1 MTSHI
6 KAIGVDPGL
15 ASTGFAVVEI
25 LERGG
30 RACHWGDIK
39 TSPKLTFSERLD
51 SIYYQLS
58 EVISCWHPQLLVM
71 EDVFVYKKYPKAAI
85 QLGTVKGVIYL
96 AAQHKKINVCEIK
109 PTELKSA
116 LTGNGRASKQQVE
129 KMTRKILNVKEPI
142 KSDHVSDAMA
152 LAIIGLSRNGIFRW

>member
-30 RACHWGDIK
+30 RACHWGDIT

-85 QLGTVKGVIYL
+85 QLGTVKGVVYL

-116 LTGNGRASKQQVE
+116 LTWYFPLVKLLFGLQIVKTGHEVAGCVFKPT
-129 KMTRKILNVKEPI
+129 TRN
-142 KSDHVSDAMA
+142 A
-152 LAIIGLSRNGIFRW
+152 

>member
-1 MTSHI
+1 MISHI

-85 QLGTVKGVIYL
+85 QLGTVKGVVYL

-116 LTGNGRASKQQVE
+116 LTGRASKKQVE